1 MNIKKQWGFIMDILI
16 DDIPDNLHAMVDA
29 IGMENFL
36 EVSKFYGGSN
46 IYIPVHNKV
55 VMGERNSEIA
65 REYNGRNID
74 NLRLRYG
81 ISTQQIKKIFFI
93 KCVCN
98 EYFCRH
104 DNVRHIYW
112 GNIVC
117 WL

>member
-1 MNIKKQWGFIMDILI
+1 MNIKKQGGFIMDILI

-36 EVSKFYGGSN
+36 EVSKLYGGSN

-55 VMGERNSEIA
+55 VMGERNREIA

-81 ISTQQIKKIFFI
+81 ISTQQIKRLLRQEGIRI
-93 KCVCN
+93 
-98 EYFCRH
+98 
-104 DNVRHIYW
+104 
-112 GNIVC
+112 
-117 WL
+117 